1 MMYIKSL
8 VKKKKK
14 KLGRSYLVAQ
24 QVRDLALSLL

>member
-8 VKKKKK
+8 VKKKK